1 MAYRIN
7 VYTLDELQGSAL
19 LQNVSSEMKRCIKFE
34 QKYAVIQE
42 DPLKKF
48 MGIEHPSKGK

>member
-1 MAYRIN
+1 MSTFQGPVLRQTVSFRI
-7 VYTLDELQGSAL
+7 
-19 LQNVSSEMKRCIKFE
+19 KRCIKFE